1 MTVGSSTS
9 KVSDECR
16 AILVGAIRGRIN
28 PQAPSEGLRDLAEA
42 CRLLGIAAGDETA
55 DAILFEVQY
64 RAEHGSSQGLRILAE
79 TWNLLQPPGRVVD
92 LVPSSPSSSD
102 SAAPIS

>member
-1 MTVGSSTS
+1 MSVGS
-9 KVSDECR
+9 KASDECR
-16 AILVGAIRGRIN
+16 DVLVAAIRGRIN

-42 CRLLGIAAGDETA
+42 CRHLGVSAGEETA

-79 TWNLLQPPGRVVD
+79 TWSLLQPPGRVVD
-92 LVPSSPSSSD
+92 LVPSPRSSSE
-102 SAAPIS
+102 SATPIS